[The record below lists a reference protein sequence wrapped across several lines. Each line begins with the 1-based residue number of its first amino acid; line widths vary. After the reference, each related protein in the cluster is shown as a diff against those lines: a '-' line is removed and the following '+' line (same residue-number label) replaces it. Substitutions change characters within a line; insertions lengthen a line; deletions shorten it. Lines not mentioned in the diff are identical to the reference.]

1 MNKYIDSEII
11 LSRKIKYFVYVYI
24 LIIIII
30 MLSLITMSMIFKY
43 KLYYKV
49 KAIVAEDNNLKVYI
63 PLNDI
68 KYILKNDYLFIDNKK
83 YKYNIKEI
91 NKEYLTDNMTT
102 YQVIILELSLPSEY
116 KYQNLTLDIKLIKEN
131 KKIINYILRKRG

>member
-30 MLSLITMSMIFKY
+30 TLSLITMSMIFKY

-63 PLNDI
+63 PLNDT

-91 NKEYLTDNMTT
+91 NKEYLTDNKVT
-102 YQVIILELSLPSEY
+102 YQAITLELSLPSEY
-116 KYQNLTLDIKLIKEN
+116 KYHNLTLDIKLIKED
-131 KKIINYILRKRG
+131 KKIIDYILRRRG

>member
-1 MNKYIDSEII
+1 M
-11 LSRKIKYFVYVYI
+11 
-24 LIIIII
+24 
-30 MLSLITMSMIFKY
+30 
-43 KLYYKV
+43 
-49 KAIVAEDNNLKVYI
+49 
-63 PLNDI
+63 
-68 KYILKNDYLFIDNKK
+68 K

-102 YQVIILELSLPSEY
+102 YQVITLELSLPSEY